1 MSVNL
6 IKKGGMTMTIGTR
19 IKKIRKD
26 NGLNQADFAKRINI
40 SRSNLSNLEIERVSL
55 TDRVLKSICVE
66 FNINE
71 SWLRDGIGEMQSSS
85 PKKCFSLD
93 DYAKQNNMTE
103 LDIEIIKLYFS
114 LDVETRTT
122 AMNFFKEN
130 MLKPM
135 AQKMASSISETAP
148 QGLVK
153 QNVNN
158 TEFATVEEA
167 EEAYKKSR
175 LNSAS
180 KMTSSVTSS
189 TNDSVNL
196 KVVK

>member
-1 MSVNL
+1 MS
-6 IKKGGMTMTIGTR
+6 IGTR
-19 IKKIRKD
+19 IKEIRKD
-26 NGLNQADFAKRINI
+26 NNLSQADFAKRINL

-55 TDRVLKSICVE
+55 TDRVLKNICIE
-66 FNINE
+66 FEINE
-71 SWLRDGIGEMQSSS
+71 SWLRDGIGEKYSTSL
-85 PKKCFSLD
+85 KKYFSLD
-93 DYAKQNNMTE
+93 EYAKQNNMTE

-114 LDVETRTT
+114 LDVETRTN

-135 AQKMASSISETAP
+135 AQKMTSSISETAP
-148 QGLVK
+148 QSLVK
-153 QNVNN
+153 ENLSD

-180 KMTSSVTSS
+180 KTTSSVTPSIKG
-189 TNDSVNL
+189 NEKL

>member
-1 MSVNL
+1 MS
-6 IKKGGMTMTIGTR
+6 IGTR
-19 IKKIRKD
+19 IKEIRKD
-26 NGLNQADFAKRINI
+26 NGLSQADFAKRIDI

-55 TDRVLKSICVE
+55 TDRVLKSICTE
-66 FNINE
+66 FSINE
-71 SWLRDGIGEMQSSS
+71 SWLRDGVGEMHSSS
-85 PKKCFSLD
+85 KKSDFSLD
-93 DYAKQNNMTE
+93 DYAQQNNMTE

-114 LDVETRTT
+114 LDVETRTN
-122 AMNFFKEN
+122 AINFFKEN

-135 AQKMASSISETAP
+135 AQKIISSTLETDP
-148 QGLVK
+148 QNLVK
-153 QNVNN
+153 QNVND

-180 KMTSSVTSS
+180 KTTSSVTPSIKD
-189 TNDSVNL
+189 NDSVNL